1 MTTSNTITS
10 TESPFIGKED
20 GAIIIS
26 SLDNIKDAA
35 KEFIAQMGDRRIFAF
50 YGSMG
55 AGKTTFV
62 KALCETMGVTDTVNS
77 PTFAIVNEYD
87 TPTGRPI
94 YHFDFYRIKNLGEV
108 MDLGFED
115 YAYSGNLCLMEWPEL
130 IEELLPEDT
139 TNVHIA
145 ETENGMRIVSID

>member
-1 MTTSNTITS
+1 MI
-10 TESPFIGKED
+10 E
-20 GAIIIS
+20 IS
-26 SLDNIKDAA
+26 IPSLDKIADAA
-35 KEFIAQMGDRRIFAF
+35 QEFVAQMGDRRVFAF
-50 YGSMG
+50 HGGMG
-55 AGKTTFV
+55 AGKTTFIKAICQHLGV
-62 KALCETMGVTDTVNS
+62 KDAVTS
-77 PTFAIVNEYD
+77 PTFAIVNEYGSD
-87 TPTGRPI
+87 IGPI

-145 ETENGMRIVSID
+145 ETGNGMRIVSID